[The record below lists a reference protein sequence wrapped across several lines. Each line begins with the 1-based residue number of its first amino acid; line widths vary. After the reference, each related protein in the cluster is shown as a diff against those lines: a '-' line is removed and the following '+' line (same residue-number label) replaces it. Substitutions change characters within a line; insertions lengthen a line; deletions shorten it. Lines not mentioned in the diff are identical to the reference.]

1 MLRKAAV
8 LNLCLFQK
16 LQCVCRA
23 AYRAVL
29 LVYGLVFCGGFIP
42 MMLWLMPNE
51 PFDVGEVRLRRLHV
65 LSHQLHACSNLA
77 DKVHICK
84 TLLSCA

>member
-1 MLRKAAV
+1 M
-8 LNLCLFQK
+8 
-16 LQCVCRA
+16 
-23 AYRAVL
+23 L

-65 LSHQLHACSNLA
+65 LSHQLHACSNLS
-77 DKVHICK
+77 DKVPYMQNLFVVCMR
-84 TLLSCA
+84 